1 MTNPMFL
8 TLKSDSHY
16 EIQSISENPFIHD
29 VSYHPSPNGKWRF
42 LGFLHLC
49 LLAVVLTTFPVFGQ
63 TADVTQRV
71 LPVAEMSDLDFLNDF
86 LEEHF
91 IAPQDP
97 DFTSGIF
104 FDITRDG
111 FGSNDVLVLYPSEEQ
126 FHLSAYLPDNM
137 SQVLR
142 TQGLATDYNLVT
154 TRNLTEVIVDE
165 AENET
170 NPKKALA
177 GAMLGSIQNY
187 YTEGEF
193 QGYISQQ
200 GDNLRVSFWGYG
212 EDDWFFTPKSEIC
225 MEPPKNESVVV
236 VAHKQPEIRTFLD
249 VDGCVV
255 VESSTA
261 GGDVSSRVCD

>member
-1 MTNPMFL
+1 MTNPMFS
-8 TLKSDSHY
+8 TSQSDSHFRM
-16 EIQSISENPFIHD
+16 QSTSENHFTHD
-29 VSYHPSPNGKWRF
+29 VSYTQIPHRKR
-42 LGFLHLC
+42 GFLKSFHIGLFA
-49 LLAVVLTTFPVFGQ
+49 LVLIALPVFGQ

-71 LPVAEMSDLDFLNDF
+71 LPVAEMTDLDFLSAF
-86 LEEHF
+86 LEDHF

-111 FGSNDVLVLYPSEEQ
+111 FGSNDVLILYPSEEQ

-154 TRNLTEVIVDE
+154 ARDLTEVIVDE

-177 GAMLGSIQNY
+177 GAILGSIQNY

-200 GDNLRVSFWGYG
+200 GENLRVSFWGYG
-212 EDDWFFTPKSEIC
+212 ENDWFFTPQSEIC
-225 MEPPKNESVVV
+225 SEPPENESLVIVT
-236 VAHKQPEIRTFLD
+236 HKQAEIRTFLD